1 MVNQINPAFKDK
13 AKYMPIW
20 KIITVHREEFMFPN
34 QIA

>member
-13 AKYMPIW
+13 TKYMPIW
-20 KIITVHREEFMFPN
+20 KITTIHKEQFGLKN